1 MDMNELVS
9 VLSDLMGRFQKAG
22 VDFHFTGG
30 IVAGVYGEMR
40 FTQDVDLI
48 MVVRGLEQRTALLEA
63 FGEDYFVDEELFNEA
78 METNGMAQAMHL
90 ESGAR
95 IDLHVGEGVPG
106 ELGRTTQVYF
116 LGELLIPAPTREDFL
131 LSKLLWIQLG
141 SHRSKRDAVA
151 VLRNTVPTD
160 LSLVERMA
168 TELGVLEILREVE
181 TLARSESTLR
191 P

>member
-1 MDMNELVS
+1 MNELVS
-9 VLSDLMGRFQKAG
+9 VLSDLMSRFQEAG

-30 IVAGVYGEMR
+30 IVAGIYGEMR

-48 MVVRGLEQRTALLEA
+48 LVLRGAEQRKALLEA

-78 METNGMAQAMHL
+78 IDTNGMAQAMHL
-90 ESGAR
+90 ESGTR
-95 IDLHVGEGVPG
+95 IDLHIGEGVPG
-106 ELGRTTQVYF
+106 ELERTTQVYF
-116 LGELLIPAPTREDFL
+116 LGELSIPAPTREDFL
-131 LSKLLWIQLG
+131 LSKFLWIQLG

-151 VLRNTVPTD
+151 VLRNSAPID
-160 LSLVERMA
+160 LPLVESMA

-181 TLARSESTLR
+181 VLARSESTLR